1 MKKETTLYFILIT
14 IFVLLM
20 PIIADANQLITN
32 TNNIKTNVILL
43 AQAVAGIGFVVGIII
58 WNAGNAPVGK
68 EITKTSGV
76 GIVLSFITPSI
87 ISYLQALG
95 G

>member
-1 MKKETTLYFILIT
+1 MEKENVLKGIVLSMFILC
-14 IFVLLM
+14 L
-20 PIIADANQLITN
+20 PIISYANQLISN
-32 TNNIKTNVILL
+32 TNNIKSNMILL

-58 WNAGNAPVGK
+58 WNSGNAPIGK

>member
-1 MKKETTLYFILIT
+1 MKKNNAMEFLGCLTL
-14 IFVLLM
+14 IFFLPYVVE
-20 PIIADANQLITN
+20 ANQLISN
-32 TNNIKTNVILL
+32 TNNIKSNMILL

-58 WNAGNAPVGK
+58 WNSGNAPMGK

-76 GIVLSFITPSI
+76 GIVLSFILPSI
-87 ISYLQALG
+87 ISYLQVLG